1 MKTFLSKALLHKR
14 RLKTVGLILF
24 FILFLISIPAFI
36 DSPYYLHL
44 LIMIGINAAL
54 AMTFVLLL
62 KTGLISLAIAGF
74 WGIGAYASALL
85 SMRLGVPVW
94 LCLPLATVI
103 TGIIALGVGLILVR
117 NSGFGFIIPSLV
129 FGFVVFQTFASFK
142 VFGGHVGIINIPPP
156 ETIAL
161 PFLPPIEF
169 VSKPPFYYLMLVL
182 ILLTVLVL
190 AAFYAAWTGRAWNA
204 AGLSPALAES
214 LGIDLFRYRLLAFVI
229 AGAIAGLMGSFFA
242 HYFGTLT
249 PSSFGPF
256 KTIDIHIYAIL
267 GGVGFALAGPAV
279 GAFIMTIVPELLR
292 IVEGFEPIIT
302 GIFIVLLVIFLPD
315 GILGLFGSRQ
325 NGEHSLAKVAGIGN
339 KRIRAFSRADKSDHK
354 NVL

>member
-1 MKTFLSKALLHKR
+1 MKTFLSKALIHKR
-14 RLKTVGLILF
+14 TLKTVSLILF
-24 FILFLISIPAFI
+24 CIIFLITIPVFI

-54 AMTFVLLL
+54 AMTFILLL
-62 KTGLISLAIAGF
+62 RTGLITLAIAGF

-94 LCLPLATVI
+94 LCFPLATVI

-129 FGFVVFQTFASFK
+129 FGFIVFQTFASFK
-142 VFGGHVGIINIPPP
+142 VFGGHIGIINIPPP
-156 ETIAL
+156 ETIIL
-161 PFLPPIEF
+161 PFLPPVEF

-182 ILLTVLVL
+182 VLLTVVVL
-190 AAFYAAWTGRAWNA
+190 SAFYAAWTGRAWNA

-256 KTIDIHIYAIL
+256 KTITIHIYAIL
-267 GGVGFALAGPAV
+267 GGVGFAIAGPVV

-292 IVEGFEPIIT
+292 ITEGLEPIIT
-302 GIFIVLLVIFLPD
+302 GILIVLLVMFLPD
-315 GILGLFGSRQ
+315 GILGLSGSWQ
-325 NGEHSLAKVAGIGN
+325 NGERSFTKIAGMGR
-339 KRIRAFSRADKSDHK
+339 RIRAFSRADKSDHE